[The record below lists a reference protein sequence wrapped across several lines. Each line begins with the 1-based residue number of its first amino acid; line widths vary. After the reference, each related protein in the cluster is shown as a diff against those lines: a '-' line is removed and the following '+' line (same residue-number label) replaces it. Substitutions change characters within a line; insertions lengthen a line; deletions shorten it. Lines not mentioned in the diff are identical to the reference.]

1 MPLTLV
7 RNDITQ
13 MDVDAIVNAANT
25 QLAQGG
31 GVCGAIFAA
40 AGAEQMQQACASL
53 APIRTGEA
61 VITPGFALP
70 ARHVIHTA
78 GPVYSQHSPEQ
89 AEQLLRNAYTHSLQL
104 AVEQGC
110 QSIAF
115 PLLSAGIYG
124 YPKDQALSVA
134 CDAIGRFLQQQEAEP
149 DVYLV
154 VFDKNAFALSQDLQG
169 EVASFVDQH
178 YVDESYRRHG
188 RHRLARLNEAD
199 RAFFDQEDGFYES
212 VEEVHYKPGFA
223 GELELEEPFEAYLL
237 RLIRERDMSEVEVYK
252 NANLS
257 RKLFSKIRTG
267 KGYVPSKRT
276 VLALAIGMRLNLQQT
291 SELLQRA
298 GYALTRNQKLDVIIE
313 YFIGK
318 RRYDIFEINAVLF
331 QYEQALLGS

>member
-7 RNDITQ
+7 RNDITK

-40 AGAEQMQQACASL
+40 AGAEQMQKACAPL

-61 VITPGFALP
+61 VITPGFDLP
-70 ARHVIHTA
+70 AQHVIHTA
-78 GPVYSQHSPEQ
+78 GPIYSQHSPKQ

-104 AVEQGC
+104 AMEHGC

-115 PLLSAGIYG
+115 PLLSSGIYG

-134 CDAIGRFLQQQEAEP
+134 CDAIGRFLQQQKAEP

-154 VFDKNAFALSQDLQG
+154 VFDKSAFALSQNLQG

-178 YVDESYRRHG
+178 YVDDSYRLHG
-188 RHRLARLNEAD
+188 RHRWKSLSETEGALLE
-199 RAFFDQEDGFYES
+199 QEYGLCES
-212 VEEVHYKPGFA
+212 AQEFAHKPNLT

-267 KGYVPSKRT
+267 KGYVPGKRT
-276 VLALAIGMRLNLQQT
+276 VLALAIGMRLDLRQT
-291 SELLQRA
+291 GELLQRA

-318 RRYDIFEINAVLF
+318 RRYDVFEINAVLF